1 MVSCLSPSAVRRHTT
16 MKPTPRLLITLAGL
30 ACLCLA
36 GCDGGGTY
44 EIEEKRTLPEPR
56 PDPSMPASGKA
67 RVGPQDAFER
77 FGDPAKAGRMG
88 GGAFAWDLP
97 AGWQEL
103 PAAEFRNGNFAVP
116 GRDGLECFITVLP
129 GGGGGLAANLNRWR
143 RQMGLPALTDAEIS
157 ALPRIAMFGAQ
168 VPFLQ
173 MDGAYSGKEGHT
185 MAAALAERAGT
196 AVSVKMIGPSAAVAA
211 ELERFKALCASVRDA
226 QPESADDPHAPG
238 GGFDPSALKWTPPAG
253 WTQGPPKQMRLVTFL
268 PDGQS
273 GVECAVTV
281 LANDGGGLEA
291 NINRWR
297 GQLSLAPLDKAAIAA
312 LPTVPVLGRAAVLA
326 EIDGGKVG
334 MYALMCELGSHAVFV
349 KMTGPMEGLRAER
362 ERFLAFCRSLS

>member
-1 MVSCLSPSAVRRHTT
+1 MVSYLVSRTLPRPTT
-16 MKPTPRLLITLAGL
+16 MKPTPRLLLALAGL
-30 ACLCLA
+30 ALLA
-36 GCDGGGTY
+36 LPGCDGGGTFK
-44 EIEEKRTLPEPR
+44 IEEKRTLPQPR

-77 FGDPAKAGRMG
+77 FGDTAKAGRS
-88 GGAFAWDLP
+88 GGAFAWELP
-97 AGWQEL
+97 SGWKEL
-103 PAAEFRNGNFAVP
+103 PATEMRNGNFAVP
-116 GRDGLECFITVLP
+116 GREGLECFITVLP

-143 RQMGLPALTDAEIS
+143 KQMSLPALTDAEIA
-157 ALPRIAMFGAQ
+157 ALPRISMLGAQ

-173 MDGAYSGKEGHT
+173 MDGTYSGKAGHT

-196 AVSVKMIGPSAAVAA
+196 AVSVKMIGPSASVAA

-226 QPESADDPHAPG
+226 QPESADDPHAPV
-238 GGFDPSALKWTPPAG
+238 GGFDPAALKWTPPAG
-253 WTQGPPKQMRLVTFL
+253 WTQGPAKQMRLVTFL
-268 PDGQS
+268 PEGQS

-297 GQLSLAPLDKAAIAA
+297 GQLNLAPLDKAAIAA